1 MSPDS
6 PRGGSSG
13 GGRPRDEAP
22 AAMTTATSASS
33 AFPVSSSAHTGP
45 DGFDAKQW
53 LAATASDVPREGR
66 TNRLILLHGPNGSAK
81 STCIASLQRGMEHY
95 STLDEGALYRFNWIF
110 PSQKLTK
117 GGIGFSGGAFEA
129 EGGAADTYAY
139 LE

>member
-53 LAATASDVPREGR
+53 LAATASDVREGFAR
-66 TNRLILLHGPNGSAK
+66 KRLLISFSEYFNLFSAAPARHVRSAAQYLRDVFDHFGTSEV
-81 STCIASLQRGMEHY
+81 ST
-95 STLDEGALYRFNWIF
+95 
-110 PSQKLTK
+110 P
-117 GGIGFSGGAFEA
+117 
-129 EGGAADTYAY
+129 
-139 LE
+139 